1 MPDAPRAAD
10 RGAVGEFMSRDQ
22 KRFYR
27 NLKRAVKKTGNR
39 KRRNYLKKQLK
50 NDPVSA
56 HEAEFEFGGNSSEW
70 LNAID
75 RRK

>member
-1 MPDAPRAAD
+1 
-10 RGAVGEFMSRDQ
+10 MSRDQ